1 MQLSRVLL
9 TRRTFSGIQPTGTLH
24 LGNYLGAVRRW
35 VDQTQEE
42 TSSAPAR
49 LMFCVVDQ
57 HAITL
62 PQSPDTLRHNIR
74 LMTAS
79 LLACGL
85 NTERCILFQ
94 QSTVREHSELCWVL
108 GSLCSVPRLAQLSQ
122 YKDKA
127 AKLPEIPLGLFLYPV
142 LQAADILLYKASD
155 VPVGE
160 DNIQNL
166 QIAQHLAH
174 KFNSQFCT
182 KSQPLFPRPEAV
194 LPDPNCARLRSLRSP
209 EFKMSKS
216 DPDPLSCIYLSDPP
230 DLIEKKIK
238 SSVTDSIKELSYD
251 PVERTGVA
259 NLITIYAEMSDQ
271 SPLEVEQQLREN
283 QRNKVQFKKELS
295 DLLIEKLSPIQQE
308 LRRLMSDPHHID
320 RVISEGRDKATEL
333 ASVTMEQVKQL
344 IGFR

>member
-1 MQLSRVLL
+1 MQLSRVVLA
-9 TRRTFSGIQPTGTLH
+9 RRTFSGIQPTGTLH

-35 VDQTQEE
+35 VEQSRGE
-42 TSSAPAR
+42 SAGQDR

-62 PQSPDTLRHNIR
+62 PQSPATLRHNIR

-85 NTERCILFQ
+85 DTERSILFQ

-108 GSLCSVPRLAQLSQ
+108 GSLCTVPRLAQLTQ

-174 KFNSQFCT
+174 RFNSQFCK
-182 KSQPLFPRPEAV
+182 KSKPLFPRPEAI

-209 EFKMSKS
+209 ELKMSKS

-230 DLIEKKIK
+230 ALIEKKIK

-251 PVERTGVA
+251 PVERLGVA

-271 SPLEVEQQLREN
+271 TPLQVEQLLQEN
-283 QRNKVQFKKELS
+283 QMNKVQFKKQLS

-308 LRRLMSDPHHID
+308 LERLMSDPHHID
-320 RVISEGRDKATEL
+320 TVIRDGRDKATEI